1 MMLSHRS
8 KGATTCRIDC
18 SNKMYDQPC
27 RTFCRRRSSKQTIKK
42 SHNKHS
48 AVSAQQ
54 QQYRQYTPHSSTA
67 LLLLLTQAL
76 FLLLLLVSIS
86 PTDGNPDW
94 MQHCSMCHCNW
105 NSGKKTADCKA
116 RSLKAIPN
124 DLSNEMQVVDFS
136 NNHIPE
142 LRREEFADANLQNL
156 HKIFLRNCTIQE
168 VNRDAL
174 KGLTILIELDMSHNF
189 IGELHVGTFSG
200 LEKLRTLV
208 MNHNEIQVL
217 ENYLFVDLPFLSR
230 VEFKNNRLKQVEVH
244 TFGQQPILSAIYLEA
259 NSLHVLRK
267 ETFTRIPKLVH
278 LSLTQNPWNCTC
290 ELQAFRDFAIAKRLY
305 TPPTDCAQPAALRG
319 KLWTDIPSENF
330 ACQPHILGS
339 VRSFVEV
346 QSDNITL
353 PCRVEGSPRPNITW
367 VYNRRA
373 INPNDQRFLIR
384 NSLEQPPLISSD
396 PIESITS
403 ELRIFNVRAS
413 DKGVYTC
420 IAENRGGKGEAEFQ
434 LIVDG
439 DFFGALEGIAGG
451 VGASTTDTQSNFL
464 LVICLIVIT
473 VLLIL
478 MCVLLL
484 ACWWCRRARSY
495 QKDTTMM
502 SENGLISTKMDK
514 TNSSMLE
521 GSVIMEMQKSLL
533 TEVNPVEKPPRR
545 TELENVDGSD
555 EGHEIKKT
563 LLDESQ
569 FGNHPRDDETHSV
582 ALSDTTAPRVR
593 HTYIDDTY
601 GTSLPPDLLAFPA
614 RVPPTSPSMQ
624 SSHSNIP
631 EQIIYG
637 IRSPPLTSPVYAHMT
652 PHGIYGTTT
661 IAAAT
666 PNGFM
671 TLQHPKSRNLALIA
685 AANNRQQ
692 LQQQQ
697 HMHAVAAHLPPQ
709 HGVHHQQQSPFMPA
723 PVMYSPTTAVVM
735 KQGYMTIPR
744 KPRVPSWAP
753 STSTANATQLSEFQS
768 PTSPNPS
775 ESGTATTAELQ
786 AEPVYDNLGLRTT
799 AAGNSTLNLHKLHP
813 EASSGTGGAS
823 TSTRYTMRDRPLPA
837 TPSLTSVASSSAS
850 TAMQQQQ
857 QQQVQQQQQTPTKQK
872 PVLPSTSAA
881 AVASASKIYEPIH
894 DLAHNHH
901 QLTTTSDT
909 EPLYGTARNHNGL
922 TIVPSAINM
931 NGGVGGGGAVNGAL
945 NISNSANTSTT
956 GGEPTKVAKIPPR
969 PPPKPKKKMSVTA
982 IRGGQGST
990 SQLFDDEGEDGTEV

>member
-1 MMLSHRS
+1 MLRHINNI
-8 KGATTCRIDC
+8 ATSCC
-18 SNKMYDQPC
+18 NNSNNKTMHSVRDEANC
-27 RTFCRRRSSKQTIKK
+27 ESSNTRLANHTSAARHDRRSHIRS
-42 SHNKHS
+42 S
-48 AVSAQQ
+48 AFLLLLAQ
-54 QQYRQYTPHSSTA
+54 S
-67 LLLLLTQAL
+67 LLLLL
-76 FLLLLLVSIS
+76 LLEHIAPAV
-86 PTDGNPDW
+86 GNPDW
-94 MQHCSMCHCNW
+94 MQRCSMCHCNW

-116 RSLKAIPN
+116 RSLTAIPD

-136 NNHIPE
+136 NNIIPE

-168 VNRDAL
+168 LNRDAL

-189 IGELHVGTFSG
+189 IRELHVGTFSG
-200 LEKLRTLV
+200 VEKLRNLV
-208 MNHNEIQVL
+208 MNHNEIEVL

-230 VEFKNNRLKQVEVH
+230 VEFKNNRLKQVEMHV
-244 TFGQQPILSAIYLEA
+244 FGQQPMLAAIYLEA
-259 NSLHVLRK
+259 NSLSVLRK
-267 ETFTRIPKLVH
+267 ETFTRIPKLAH
-278 LSLTQNPWNCTC
+278 LSLAQNPWNCTC
-290 ELQAFRDFAIAKRLY
+290 DLQAFRDFALANRLY
-305 TPPTDCAQPAALRG
+305 TPPTDCAQPPALSG

-330 ACQPHILGS
+330 ACQPRILGS
-339 VRSFVEV
+339 VRSFIEV

-353 PCRVEGSPRPNITW
+353 PCRVEGSPRPNVTW
-367 VYNRRA
+367 IYNRRA
-373 INPNDQRFLIR
+373 INPNDQRFRVLTSIEQQPLMSIDPAALI
-384 NSLEQPPLISSD
+384 
-396 PIESITS
+396 TT

-413 DKGVYTC
+413 DKGMYTC
-420 IAENRGGKGEAEFQ
+420 IAENRGGKAEAEFQ

-439 DFFGALEGIAGG
+439 DFFGALEGIGG
-451 VGASTTDTQSNFL
+451 GIGVSTTDTQSNFL

-473 VLLIL
+473 VLLLL
-478 MCVLLL
+478 MCVLLI
-484 ACWWCRRARSY
+484 ACWYCRRARSY

-582 ALSDTTAPRVR
+582 ALSDTTVPRVR

-692 LQQQQ
+692 QQQQ
-697 HMHAVAAHLPPQ
+697 HAHALLPAQ
-709 HGVHHQQQSPFMPA
+709 HGAHQQQSPFLPA
-723 PVMYSPTTAVVM
+723 PVIYSPTTAVVM

-753 STSTANATQLSEFQS
+753 STSTTNPTQLSEFQS

-775 ESGTATTAELQ
+775 ETGTATTAELQ
-786 AEPVYDNLGLRTT
+786 VEPVYDNLGLRTT
-799 AAGNSTLNLHKLHP
+799 AAGNSTLNLHKVHP
-813 EASSGTGGAS
+813 ETSNGVS
-823 TSTRYTMRDRPLPA
+823 TSARYTMRDRPLPA
-837 TPSLTSVASSSAS
+837 TPNLTSVASS
-850 TAMQQQQ
+850 TAAKQQQQ
-857 QQQVQQQQQTPTKQK
+857 QQQAQQQQQQQLTSQQNA
-872 PVLPSTSAA
+872 VPSTSAA
-881 AVASASKIYEPIH
+881 AAAAAASVAKIYEPIH
-894 DLAHNHH
+894 ELVNNHH
-901 QLTTTSDT
+901 LTTTSDT
-909 EPLYGTARNHNGL
+909 EPLYGTARHHNGL
-922 TIVPSAINM
+922 TIVPSANNM
-931 NGGVGGGGAVNGAL
+931 NGGVGVDAT
-945 NISNSANTSTT
+945 NTSVSINAST
-956 GGEPTKVAKIPPR
+956 GEPTKVAKIPPR

-982 IRGGQGST
+982 TRGGQGST

>member
-1 MMLSHRS
+1 MLSH
-8 KGATTCRIDC
+8 IDKSVASCC
-18 SNKMYDQPC
+18 S
-27 RTFCRRRSSKQTIKK
+27 SSNNSNMRNQQRHSASCAGSSSNNNTTIKYIN
-42 SHNKHS
+42 SAPQQRHNS
-48 AVSAQQ
+48 A
-54 QQYRQYTPHSSTA
+54 RSTMS
-67 LLLLLTQAL
+67 LVLLTQTL
-76 FLLLLLVSIS
+76 FLLLLLVSIA

-116 RSLKAIPN
+116 RSLTTIPD

-136 NNHIPE
+136 NNLIPE

-174 KGLTILIELDMSHNF
+174 KGLPILIELDMSHNF
-189 IGELHVGTFSG
+189 IRELHVGTFSG

-208 MNHNEIQVL
+208 MNHNEIEVL

-244 TFGQQPILSAIYLEA
+244 AFGQQPMLSAIYLEA
-259 NSLHVLRK
+259 NALYVLRK
-267 ETFTRIPKLVH
+267 ETFTRIPKLTH
-278 LSLTQNPWNCTC
+278 LSLAQNPWNCTC
-290 ELQAFRDFAIAKRLY
+290 ELQALRDFALANRLY
-305 TPPTDCAQPAALRG
+305 TPPTDCAQPPALRG
-319 KLWTDIPSENF
+319 KLWTDVPSENF

-353 PCRVEGSPRPNITW
+353 PCRVEGTPRPNITW
-367 VYNRRA
+367 IYNRRA
-373 INPNDQRFLIR
+373 INPNDQRFRVL
-384 NSLEQPPLISSD
+384 NSLEQQPVISSD
-396 PIESITS
+396 PLESVTS

-420 IAENRGGKGEAEFQ
+420 IAENRGGKAEAEFQ

-439 DFFGALEGIAGG
+439 DFFGALEGIG
-451 VGASTTDTQSNFL
+451 VGMGASTTDTQSNFL

-473 VLLIL
+473 VLLIV
-478 MCVLLL
+478 MCVLLI
-484 ACWWCRRARSY
+484 ACWYCRRARSY
-495 QKDTTMM
+495 QKDATMM

-582 ALSDTTAPRVR
+582 ALSDATAPRVR

-692 LQQQQ
+692 LQQQ
-697 HMHAVAAHLPPQ
+697 HVHAHLPPQ
-709 HGVHHQQQSPFMPA
+709 HGAHQQQSPFLPA

-753 STSTANATQLSEFQS
+753 STSTTNATQLSEFQS

-775 ESGTATTAELQ
+775 ETGTATTAELQ

-799 AAGNSTLNLHKLHP
+799 AAGNSTLNLHKAHS
-813 EASSGTGGAS
+813 EASSGATS
-823 TSTRYTMRDRPLPA
+823 STRYTMRDRPLPA

-850 TAMQQQQ
+850 AAMQQPQLQHTQQAQQQQ
-857 QQQVQQQQQTPTKQK
+857 QLQQLQQHTPTKQNK
-872 PVLPSTSAA
+872 SVASTSAA
-881 AVASASKIYEPIH
+881 AVTAAKIYEPIQE
-894 DLAHNHH
+894 LMHNHH
-901 QLTTTSDT
+901 MTTTSDT
-909 EPLYGTARNHNGL
+909 EPLYGTARHHNGL
-922 TIVPSAINM
+922 TIVPSIS
-931 NGGVGGGGAVNGAL
+931 GSSAL
-945 NISNSANTSTT
+945 NTSTST
-956 GGEPTKVAKIPPR
+956 NASTSEPTKVTKIPPR

-982 IRGGQGST
+982 TRGGQGST